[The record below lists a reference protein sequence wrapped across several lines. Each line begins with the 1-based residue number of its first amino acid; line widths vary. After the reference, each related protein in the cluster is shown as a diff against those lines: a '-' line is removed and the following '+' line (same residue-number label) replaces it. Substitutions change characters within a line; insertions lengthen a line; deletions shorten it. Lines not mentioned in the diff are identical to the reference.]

1 MKMKEEKNP
10 LTDEAERELV
20 GELKNLAGE
29 PAGQARRGPQDPYW
43 ANLIVRTNDRI
54 DRATSPRALSISWA
68 ARVAIPGVVAIVSF
82 LVALHYYVPGD
93 VQTQASVTD
102 VLRTLP
108 VSSVDSL
115 LVDPSRADPSLSVA
129 DVAPDVFVF
138 SSDQIADYL
147 STHGSVRAAI
157 DGLNDREPSDLLTA
171 LGSDDN

>member
-10 LTDEAERELV
+10 PTDEAERALV
-20 GELKNLAGE
+20 GELKALAGE
-29 PAGQARRGPQDPYW
+29 PSAQAGRGPQDPYW
-43 ANLIVRTNDRI
+43 ANLIVRTNQRI

-93 VQTQASVTD
+93 LESHTSVTD
-102 VLRTLP
+102 VLRAMP
-108 VSSVDSL
+108 VASVDSL

-138 SSDQIADYL
+138 SNDQIADYL
-147 STHGSVRAAI
+147 STHGSIRAAI
-157 DGLNDREPSDLLTA
+157 DGLSDREPSDLITA